1 MSRSLTL
8 VCTAGLICIFIKYFL
23 DQHYLGYNIE
33 IYVVSRNVE
42 FDLNDAKNWYYSFA
56 SIRTQVEKK

>member
-8 VCTAGLICIFIKYFL
+8 VYTARLICIFIKYFL

>member
-8 VCTAGLICIFIKYFL
+8 VYTARLICIFIKYIL